1 MRIDEIPIY
10 AGLVAIAI
18 LVFDRRLKLH
28 ITWLWYVPIVVAGVF
43 LPHAIARLGDE
54 YYNLAE
60 MLRQDRAL
68 PGVRLAILCLL
79 GPLTASCTV
88 AMWLSGARWRAA
100 YWVPASCLV
109 AWGLLRRAVT
119 VESIQD
125 ILGAP
130 VLHWPADLEYIARF
144 SAVYLPFVWLPIFF
158 AMVSRH
164 SRRWLAASV
173 VFSIALAVM
182 SGVIVNGY
190 TPSDNVPEIFR
201 PYGHPWFAAT
211 CLLMPWAAVLCDMAH
226 RAFGALAAIAVL
238 ISSSALACVMLD
250 RALFL
255 GDIHGLRMDFLALA
269 AAFAFAVACLFP
281 VVGQRP
287 TALTSGVA
295 ALTIGRNRKR
305 RANRKADY
313 VAQE

>member
-10 AGLVAIAI
+10 AGLVAVAM

-28 ITWLWYVPIVVAGVF
+28 IAWLWYVPIVAAGVF
-43 LPHAIARLGDE
+43 LPHVIARLGHE
-54 YYNLAE
+54 YYNLVE

-79 GPLTASCTV
+79 GPLTASCSA
-88 AMWLSGARWRAA
+88 AMWLSGARWRAVC
-100 YWVPASCLV
+100 WVPASCLV
-109 AWGLLRRAVT
+109 AWSLLRRAVT

-130 VLHWPADLEYIARF
+130 VLHWPMDLEYIARF

-164 SRRWLAASV
+164 SCRWLAASV
-173 VFSIALAVM
+173 VFSIALMAI

-211 CLLMPWAAVLCDMAH
+211 CLLMPWTAVLCNKARRAFGLIAAAAVLI
-226 RAFGALAAIAVL
+226 LL
-238 ISSSALACVMLD
+238 SALACAMLD
-250 RALFL
+250 HALFL
-255 GDIHGLRMDFLALA
+255 GDIHGLRADPLMFA
-269 AAFAFAVACLFP
+269 AAFASAVACLLP
-281 VVGQRP
+281 
-287 TALTSGVA
+287 AVA
-295 ALTIGRNRKR
+295 ADAGPTLTFSVTAHTIRRNKGR
-305 RANRKADY
+305 RAN
-313 VAQE
+313 